1 MLRRPK
7 KCRATPHCD
16 NVCNNNASSIMTESP
31 GQRKDSKLAF
41 FSSRHSKEPDLPTN
55 PLNRE
60 EATFPFSAK
69 RKGKVFLV
77 GAGPGDIGLVTLRAK
92 ECIARA
98 DVIVHDSLVNPL
110 IFSWAREDAEIIN
123 MGKKGWGE
131 HVSQETI
138 SAVLVEKGLEGKTVV
153 RLKGGDPFIFG
164 RGGEEA
170 QKLRENNIPFEV
182 VPGITS
188 AVAVSAYSGIPLT
201 HRDLV
206 SQATLLTGHPDSRI
220 EWDRI
225 GPESGTLVIY
235 MGLANLSHIGK
246 MLIKG
251 GWSSDTPTA
260 LISRGTFGDQD
271 VLVSSLNHVAEEAEK
286 RGFATPALVVIGH
299 VVGLRQA
306 IKWFERKPLFGQRI
320 LITGSKQQSF
330 HLAQSL
336 EELGAVSIML
346 PTFKVTLP
354 QSWDD
359 LDRAL
364 DNLYEYD
371 YIVFSSINSVKY
383 FFRRFAER
391 DKDIRELGAV
401 GLGAIGENTIHE
413 LSGRLLK
420 VDLPSPQ
427 EGLEDFFKLV
437 EKKGLKGKRILFPGC
452 KESKGQFA
460 DFLKELGNEVIT
472 ADTYRIADEAIDA
485 QRLRKAIVSPGID
498 LVIFTSPTSVR
509 NFCSVTRGEPWEK
522 IVRDLKVATVGPFT
536 AKEARDSGLQ
546 PSIMP
551 ERFTVSCLIAAV
563 VEQCGQGKEFF
574 GESELSSD
582 QSCLI

>member
-7 KCRATPHCD
+7 KCSAMPRCD
-16 NVCNNNASSIMTESP
+16 NVCKTRASSIMTESP
-31 GQRKDSKLAF
+31 GQKKDSTLAF
-41 FSSRHSKEPDLPTN
+41 FSRRHSKEPDLPTDS
-55 PLNRE
+55 LNRE
-60 EATFPFSAK
+60 DATSAFSS
-69 RKGKVFLV
+69 RKQGKVFLV
-77 GAGPGDIGLVTLRAK
+77 GAGPGDIGLVTLRAQD
-92 ECIARA
+92 CIARA

-110 IFSWAREDAEIIN
+110 VFSWAREDAEIIN
-123 MGKKGWGE
+123 MGKKGWGD
-131 HVSQETI
+131 HVCQETI

-170 QKLRENNIPFEV
+170 QELKENNIPFEV

-235 MGLANLSHIGK
+235 MGLANLSHISK
-246 MLIKG
+246 MLIEG

-260 LISRGTFGDQD
+260 LISRGTRGDQE
-271 VLVSSLNHVAEEAEK
+271 VLTSCLNHVAEEAEK
-286 RGFATPALVVIGH
+286 KGFGTPALVVIGH
-299 VVGLRQA
+299 VVGLRNT

-320 LITGSKQQSF
+320 LVTGSKQQAF
-330 HLAQSL
+330 RLAQSL

-364 DNLYEYD
+364 DNLHEYD

-437 EKKGLKGKRILFPGC
+437 EQKGLKGKRILFPGC

-460 DFLKELGNEVIT
+460 DFLKELGNKVIT
-472 ADTYRIADEAIDA
+472 VDTYRIADQAIDA
-485 QRLRKAIVSPGID
+485 QRLRAAIVSSGID
-498 LVIFTSPTSVR
+498 LAIFTSPTSVR
-509 NFCSVTRGEPWEK
+509 NFCSATRGEPWEK
-522 IVRDLKVATVGPFT
+522 IVRHLKVATVGPLT
-536 AKEARDSGLQ
+536 AKEALDSGLQ

-551 ERFTVSCLIAAV
+551 ERFTVSALIAAV
-563 VEQCGQGKEFF
+563 VEHCGQGKELFK
-574 GESELSSD
+574 ENELSSD

>member
-1 MLRRPK
+1 MLRRPE
-7 KCRATPHCD
+7 KCRAVPHCD
-16 NVCNNNASSIMTESP
+16 NVCNNNASSIMTENP

-41 FSSRHSKEPDLPTN
+41 FSRRHSKEPDLPTD

-60 EATFPFSAK
+60 EATFSVK

-92 ECIARA
+92 DCIARA

-235 MGLANLSHIGK
+235 MGLANLSHISK

-260 LISRGTFGDQD
+260 LISRGTIGDQE

-286 RGFATPALVVIGH
+286 RVFATPALVVIGH

-330 HLAQSL
+330 QLAQSL

-346 PTFKVTLP
+346 PTFNVTLP

-437 EKKGLKGKRILFPGC
+437 QKKGLKGKRILFPGC
-452 KESKGQFA
+452 RESKGQFA
-460 DFLKELGNEVIT
+460 DFLGKLGNEVIT
-472 ADTYRIADEAIDA
+472 VDTYRIVDEEIDA

-498 LVIFTSPTSVR
+498 LVIFTSPISVR

-522 IVRDLKVATVGPFT
+522 IVRHLKVATVGPLT
-536 AKEARDSGLQ
+536 AREALDFGLQ

-551 ERFTVSCLIAAV
+551 ERFTVSCLIAAI

-574 GESELSSD
+574 GESELFSG